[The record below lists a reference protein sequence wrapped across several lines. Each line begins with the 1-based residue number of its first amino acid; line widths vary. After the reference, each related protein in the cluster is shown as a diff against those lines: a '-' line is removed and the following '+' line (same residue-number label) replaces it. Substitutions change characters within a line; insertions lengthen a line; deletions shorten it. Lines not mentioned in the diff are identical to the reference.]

1 MKKDIGYFPHD
12 TNARNDER
20 ILELRAEHGPAGYA
34 YWFMLCELMAEQE
47 DGYLFVDRMAGYA
60 LAIGTDKATI
70 TSFINQALQLGLLL
84 QYEANIITSR
94 RMQDHKDTRRAMQ
107 KGAKDRWKKKDVE
120 APEAPP
126 SIPAEKPTAAEWDTT
141 PAEYMKTEGSLELD
155 VMRMQLSKDLASAG
169 TTIEAAL
176 EKWSTTMIA
185 NDTTISRREPGRR
198 KQMVASFRRYI
209 ENWATNTK
217 NYGNKQEIKREVKA

>member
-60 LAIGTDKATI
+60 LAIGTDKKTI
-70 TSFINQALQLGLLL
+70 TAFVNEALELGLLV
-84 QYEANIITSR
+84 QYDQNIITSR
-94 RMQDHKDTRRAMQ
+94 RMQDHKDTRRAM
-107 KGAKDRWKKKDVE
+107 KEGARSRWKRKADQ
-120 APEAPP
+120 APVTTEAPP
-126 SIPAEKPTAAEWDTT
+126 EKPTAAEWDTT

-198 KQMVASFRRYI
+198 KQMVASFRRYV
-209 ENWATNTK
+209 ENWATNAK
-217 NYGNKQEIKREVKA
+217 NHGNKQEIKREVKA